1 MTLQTPSQKTAAT
14 PPVRRRMVATQG
26 HQADHDEGGAGDE
39 LITSPIKR
47 AWACGSRGISR
58 GLRLKQNNAA
68 QHALLRGS
76 RSRCLCCR
84 NRSEKPVHNVLTGF
98 SRSFISCARRRATA
112 PDWSVT
118 RHASTNGVRGNY
130 RLLPPRRS
138 VLVAASLVE
147 SFRNTGWPFLGQVA
161 GDQCRKPAGQE

>member
-1 MTLQTPSQKTAAT
+1 MTSSDYF
-14 PPVRRRMVATQG
+14 
-26 HQADHDEGGAGDE
+26 ADKARLGLWVERHKSGGSD
-39 LITSPIKR
+39 
-47 AWACGSRGISR
+47 
-58 GLRLKQNNAA
+58 LKQNNAA

-98 SRSFISCARRRATA
+98 SRSFISCARRHATA

-147 SFRNTGWPFLGQVA
+147 FFRNTGWAFLGQVA
-161 GDQCRKPAGQE
+161 RIHAASRLDRNN